1 MEWLT
6 KIMAIVST
14 NQMRTMMR
22 IYECPLIVT
31 TCSPRHWH
39 QWCCPRQGL
48 LMIRLG
54 CYWCNARL
62 SRYDKWEDWLGVTFG
77 TTGSAQCSRV
87 IIIFSLFYTD
97 YYTWCTWRC
106 CLCRRPVS
114 VSMPRAASSPLIE
127 MGSCCSRL
135 RRRERGHAICAC
147 CTIDASQA
155 RFKASSIR
163 QLWNSWPSLSNV
175 EPACALNVEACLK
188 SHC

>member
-87 IIIFSLFYTD
+87 IIIFHCFILIIILDALGAAACVVALFLCQCHARRARLWSRWGAAAPGCAAAKGVMRFVLVVLLTLPRRVSKPAVYAS
-97 YYTWCTWRC
+97 YGIPGHP
-106 CLCRRPVS
+106 CLMS
-114 VSMPRAASSPLIE
+114 N
-127 MGSCCSRL
+127 
-135 RRRERGHAICAC
+135 
-147 CTIDASQA
+147 
-155 RFKASSIR
+155 
-163 QLWNSWPSLSNV
+163 QLVLWMSKLV
-175 EPACALNVEACLK
+175 
-188 SHC
+188 